1 MNFVRTQNAGFRSYL
16 NRTDLFD
23 QKDACQSRLYP
34 RFLLLNNLPIRSP
47 VLNLDGLYRIFVST
61 SSPSLSIYLS
71 LRATI
76 FTLYTSFSLSLSL
89 SLSHSQCLSLSHSD
103 MKLRITLYLANK
115 HIDSFIHSYS
125 IKYRD
130 IFHNK
135 TNTQT
140 ISF

>member
-1 MNFVRTQNAGFRSYL
+1 MNFVRTQNAGFRTYL
-16 NRTDLFD
+16 NRTHLFD

-71 LRATI
+71 LSGQPSSHCI
-76 FTLYTSFSLSLSL
+76 PLSLSL
-89 SLSHSQCLSLSHSD
+89 SLSHSQCLSLTHSD